1 MYAGTFSEKRNHVII
16 TYTQDD
22 GTVEK
27 WSTEDLSALEAA
39 AVEEAM
45 GGDVPWRG
53 IENLLRAQDVTALR
67 AVLWAFRRRADKDL
81 QFAEFDVPGWKRR
94 LRARIERSEIDDVF
108 TNVMS
113 QALAKNE
120 DASIDVLVPDLRKL
134 AEDPADVD
142 AALDALGKGHLVRHR
157 QDSAG

>member
-1 MYAGTFSEKRNHVII
+1 VII

-22 GTVEK
+22 GTIER

-39 AVEEAM
+39 DIEEAM

-67 AVLWAFRRRADKDL
+67 AVLWRFRKREDKDL
-81 QFAEFDVPGWKRR
+81 EFATFDVPGWKRR

-108 TNVMS
+108 TQILS
-113 QALAKNE
+113 QALAKSE
-120 DASIDVLVPDLRKL
+120 DATIDAVVPDLRKL
-134 AEDPADVD
+134 AEDPKDVD
-142 AALDALGKGHLVRHR
+142 RALGDLGKGHLVRHR
-157 QDSAG
+157 QDSEG